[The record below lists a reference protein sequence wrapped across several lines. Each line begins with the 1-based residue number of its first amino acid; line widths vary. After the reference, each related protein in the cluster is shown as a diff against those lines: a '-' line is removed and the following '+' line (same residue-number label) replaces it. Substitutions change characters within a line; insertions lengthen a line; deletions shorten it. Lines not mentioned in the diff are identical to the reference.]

1 MNFLPAHIYW
11 TNTTNCRLMHD
22 EDGPKVARALYE
34 ALFRTEALDLDE
46 VPYALD
52 EAVQVLRKAGVPA
65 QRWALFM
72 HMGG

>member
-1 MNFLPAHIYW
+1 
-11 TNTTNCRLMHD
+11 MHD
-22 EDGPKVARALYE
+22 ADGPKVAQAVYQ
-34 ALFRTEALDLDE
+34 ALFRNETLDLDD

-52 EAVQVLRKAGVPA
+52 EAVQVLRNAGVPA

>member
-1 MNFLPAHIYW
+1 
-11 TNTTNCRLMHD
+11 MHD
-22 EDGPKVARALYE
+22 EDGPRVARAFYE
-34 ALFRTEALDLDE
+34 ALFQSDVLDLND

-52 EAVQVLRKAGVPA
+52 EAIQALRKAGVPA

>member
-1 MNFLPAHIYW
+1 
-11 TNTTNCRLMHD
+11 MHD
-22 EDGPKVARALYE
+22 EDGPKVAQAFYE
-34 ALFRTEALDLDE
+34 ALFRNEVFDLDD

-52 EAVQVLRKAGVPA
+52 EAVQVLRRAGVPA

>member
-1 MNFLPAHIYW
+1 
-11 TNTTNCRLMHD
+11 MHD
-22 EDGPKVARALYE
+22 ADGPKVAQAVYQ
-34 ALFRTEALDLDE
+34 ALFRNETLELDD

-52 EAVQVLRKAGVPA
+52 EAVQLLRNAGVPA

>member
-1 MNFLPAHIYW
+1 
-11 TNTTNCRLMHD
+11 MHD
-22 EDGPKVARALYE
+22 ADGPKVARAVYE
-34 ALFRTEALDLDE
+34 ALFRSEAFDLDD

-52 EAVQVLRKAGVPA
+52 EAVQELRKVGVPA

>member
-1 MNFLPAHIYW
+1 
-11 TNTTNCRLMHD
+11 MHD
-22 EDGPKVARALYE
+22 EDGPKIAQALYE
-34 ALFRTEALDLDE
+34 ALFRSDAFDLDA

-52 EAVQVLRKAGVPA
+52 EAVQSLRTAGVPA